1 MPTKTT
7 AYTVTVTD
15 QFGCTATAS
24 VTVKVISCEESLF
37 VPNAFS
43 PNGDS
48 KNDEFRVRSNFIS
61 DIEIVV
67 YNRWGQEMY
76 KAKDA
81 EAGWN
86 GTFNGEK
93 LGPDVFGYCVIYTCP
108 DNTKHT
114 KLGNVSIIK

>member
-1 MPTKTT
+1 
-7 AYTVTVTD
+7 
-15 QFGCTATAS
+15 
-24 VTVKVISCEESLF
+24 
-37 VPNAFS
+37 
-43 PNGDS
+43 
-48 KNDEFRVRSNFIS
+48 
-61 DIEIVV
+61 
-67 YNRWGQEMY
+67 MY